1 MRIEDIK
8 NKQIA
13 IASFSLASILCLIS
27 FFTLNSTLIIL
38 SFFFLLICV
47 LSFNYGYIF
56 FSLLSSFLGF
66 EQKLTH
72 YKLSKERN
80 CIITEEPKRATFIIE
95 LSLKRES
102 PNEIKKLLK
111 VIDFPFKLELV
122 LSKENAE
129 KLIEDLKVKRAML
142 ELKLQ
147 KEKDKEII
155 SRKIAEIDEEINK
168 ISLANPLNAFFF
180 AFVSAE
186 GNSENEAIA
195 KAYERAKSF
204 CNAAQAILGAST
216 RIICDEEINRAIDVA
231 IFPSG
236 LDEYKNL

>member
-13 IASFSLASILCLIS
+13 IASFSLASILSLIS

-56 FSLLSSFLGF
+56 FSLLSSFFGF
-66 EQKLTH
+66 GQKLTH

-80 CIITEEPKRATFIIE
+80 CIITEDPKRASFVIE
-95 LSLKRES
+95 LIFKRES
-102 PNEIKKLLK
+102 PNEIKKLLE

-155 SRKIAEIDEEINK
+155 SRKIAEIDEEINR

-216 RIICDEEINRAIDVA
+216 RIICDEEINRAIDIA

-236 LDEYKNL
+236 LNEYKNL